1 MLVSQQ
7 IESSTDPEERARL
20 EELRQLMTSMQE
32 QQTQSRQAVAQQV
45 QQILQEVLQA
55 TDPEAKLREFAEYI
69 DENFLGVLAANIQA
83 AQRNNSLAAARRLQ
97 KVYEQAMAVVQESM
111 PPQMQLLNQL
121 LTAPDKAA
129 LNQLLQEHRNLLN
142 REFVETLKEL
152 EGQMRQSNRQEIADR
167 IKSLRA
173 QISLMV

>member
-1 MLVSQQ
+1 
-7 IESSTDPEERARL
+7 
-20 EELRQLMTSMQE
+20 
-32 QQTQSRQAVAQQV
+32 
-45 QQILQEVLQA
+45 
-55 TDPEAKLREFAEYI
+55 
-69 DENFLGVLAANIQA
+69 
-83 AQRNNSLAAARRLQ
+83 
-97 KVYEQAMAVVQESM
+97 VVQESM